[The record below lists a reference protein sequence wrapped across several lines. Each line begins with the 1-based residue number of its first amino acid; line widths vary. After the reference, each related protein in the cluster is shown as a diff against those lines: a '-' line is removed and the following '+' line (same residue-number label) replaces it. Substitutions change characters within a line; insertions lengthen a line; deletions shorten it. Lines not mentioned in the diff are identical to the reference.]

1 VLDRRLLQED
11 PGRLE
16 RAVARRGDSAAH
28 VDPEALRELAAHR
41 LAAIRRFEERR
52 TEQNRRSK
60 ALRALPKGSDEFKEA
75 VTALRALSAEV
86 KEAEAAR
93 REAEAALDE
102 ALLLVPNLPLDE
114 VPDGADE
121 ADNRVVRSAGETA
134 VPPWI
139 VPHFELGVRRGLL
152 DFERASNLSGARFV
166 VLKGGAARLE
176 RALLQLM
183 LDLHADEHG
192 YLEVMTPFLVGREAM
207 TGTGQL
213 PKFEDDAFQTA
224 SPELFLVPTGEVP
237 MVNLHGKEVLD
248 EADLPIRYAGYTPCF
263 RREAGSYGQ
272 DTRGLI
278 RLHQFNKVEL
288 VWFSKPEDSPAALE
302 ALAGHA
308 EEVLRRLELPYRV
321 VELCT
326 GDLGFAA
333 ARCYDLEVWFPAQGR
348 YREISSCSD
357 CGDFQARRA
366 SIRYRPAGG
375 GKPRLVH
382 TLNGSGVA
390 LGRCLAALLENHQR
404 EDGTVR
410 VPEALRPY
418 LGGLD
423 VIE

>member
-1 VLDRRLLQED
+1 MILSCLSWLFLVGFGDMVVSKNEEANRLV
-11 PGRLE
+11 
-16 RAVARRGDSAAH
+16 RAV
-28 VDPEALRELAAHR
+28 
-41 LAAIRRFEERR
+41 
-52 TEQNRRSK
+52 
-60 ALRALPKGSDEFKEA
+60 
-75 VTALRALSAEV
+75 
-86 KEAEAAR
+86 
-93 REAEAALDE
+93 
-102 ALLLVPNLPLDE
+102 
-114 VPDGADE
+114 
-121 ADNRVVRSAGETA
+121 GEPS

-418 LGGLD
+418 QGGQD
-423 VIE
+423 VIQ